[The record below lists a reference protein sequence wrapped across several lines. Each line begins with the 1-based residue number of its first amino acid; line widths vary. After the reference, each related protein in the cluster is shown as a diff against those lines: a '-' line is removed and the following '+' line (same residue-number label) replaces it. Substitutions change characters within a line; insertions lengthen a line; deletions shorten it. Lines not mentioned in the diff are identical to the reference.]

1 MKKII
6 LLIAFT
12 ISSSN
17 LLSQKD
23 TKILV
28 TINDNEFSV
37 ADFKKVYEKNLDA
50 IDNEESKNLDKNLDL
65 YVNYKLKVKQAYD
78 LKLDTLK
85 SYMIEI
91 ETYKTQLI
99 APYLQDK
106 EYLTS
111 LIKEAYDRTKTEIRA
126 SHILVR
132 LPKNYTSKDTLSSFL
147 KIQKARQRVLSGE
160 SFAKVA
166 KEVSEDPSVA
176 VNAGDLGY
184 FSAFKMLYDFEDAA
198 YSTPNGGVSGIFKT
212 RYGYHFLQNNGTRTS
227 KGERQVAHILISDTT
242 LTGKNKINEVYAKLK
257 QGVYFNKLSQQYSND
272 GNTKN
277 KGGVLP
283 RFGSGRMVKP
293 FENAA
298 FSLDTIGEYSKP
310 FKTKYGWHIVK
321 LLKQYPILPFNEM
334 EKVISDKVRNSGRA
348 KLSDNAVL
356 NRLKK
361 EYSITVTESS
371 KKLLQRKDLR
381 NLSTDSLKNTLLTIN
396 DKILLQSDF
405 VSYVKNQRLAS
416 FDDMMEKFIDAE
428 ILTYFKENLVNTDSN
443 FAYTLSEYE
452 DGLLLFELMQQKIWN
467 KSSDTIALKN
477 YFKSRKSLYNSDD
490 LKSIKGKV
498 MNDFQLYLDQE
509 WIGQLRSENDVK
521 INRKVLKKIKSYYRK
536 ES

>member
-1 MKKII
+1 
-6 LLIAFT
+6 
-12 ISSSN
+12 
-17 LLSQKD
+17 
-23 TKILV
+23 
-28 TINDNEFSV
+28 
-37 ADFKKVYEKNLDA
+37 
-50 IDNEESKNLDKNLDL
+50 
-65 YVNYKLKVKQAYD
+65 
-78 LKLDTLK
+78 
-85 SYMIEI
+85 
-91 ETYKTQLI
+91 
-99 APYLQDK
+99 
-106 EYLTS
+106 
-111 LIKEAYDRTKTEIRA
+111 
-126 SHILVR
+126 
-132 LPKNYTSKDTLSSFL
+132 
-147 KIQKARQRVLSGE
+147 
-160 SFAKVA
+160 
-166 KEVSEDPSVA
+166 
-176 VNAGDLGY
+176 
-184 FSAFKMLYDFEDAA
+184 
-198 YSTPNGGVSGIFKT
+198 
-212 RYGYHFLQNNGTRTS
+212 
-227 KGERQVAHILISDTT
+227 
-242 LTGKNKINEVYAKLK
+242 
-257 QGVYFNKLSQQYSND
+257 
-272 GNTKN
+272 
-277 KGGVLP
+277 
-283 RFGSGRMVKP
+283 MVKP

-405 VSYVKNQRLAS
+405 VSYVKTQRLAS
-416 FDDMMEKFIDAE
+416 LDDMMEKFINAE

>member
-85 SYMIEI
+85 SYMTEI

-166 KEVSEDPSVA
+166 KEVSEDPSVS

-198 YSTPNGGVSGIFKT
+198 YSTSNGGVSGIFKT

-242 LTGKNKINEVYAKLK
+242 LLGE
-257 QGVYFNKLSQQYSND
+257 
-272 GNTKN
+272 NTKS

-283 RFGSGRMVKP
+283 RFGSGRMVKS
-293 FENAA
+293 FETAA
-298 FSLDTIGEYSKP
+298 FSLNNIGDYSIP

-321 LLKQYPILPFNEM
+321 LLKKFPILPFVEM

-356 NRLKK
+356 NRLKN

-381 NLSTDSLKNTLLTIN
+381 SLSKDSLNNTLLTIN
-396 DKILLQSDF
+396 KKILLQSDF
-405 VSYVKNQRLAS
+405 AS
-416 FDDMMEKFIDAE
+416 FIKNRRLTSFNDMMQKFIDAE

-467 KSSDTIALKN
+467 KSSDTIALKK
-477 YFKSRKSLYNSDD
+477 YYDTRKKSYNSED
-490 LKSIKGKV
+490 LNSIKGKV

-509 WIGQLRSENDVK
+509 WIGQLRSENEVK
-521 INRKVLKKIKSYYRK
+521 INRKVLKKLKSYYRK

>member
-12 ISSSN
+12 ISSTN

-23 TKILV
+23 TKTLV
-28 TINDNEFSV
+28 TINGKQISV

-50 IDNEESKNLDKNLDL
+50 IDNEESKDIDKNLDL
-65 YVNYKLKVKQAYD
+65 FVNYKLKVKQAYE

-85 SYMIEI
+85 SYKSEI
-91 ETYKTQLI
+91 ETYKKQLI

-132 LPKNYTSKDTLSSFL
+132 LPRNYTSKDTLTPFL
-147 KIQKARQRVLSGE
+147 KIKKARQRVLAGE

-166 KEVSEDPSVA
+166 KEVSEDPSA
-176 VNAGDLGY
+176 KINAGDLGY

-198 YSTPNGGVSGIFKT
+198 YSTPKGEVSAIFKT

-242 LTGKNKINEVYAKLK
+242 STGKNKINEVYAKLK
-257 QGVYFNKLSQQYSND
+257 EGIYFNKLSQQYSND

-283 RFGSGRMVKP
+283 RFGSGRMVKA

-298 FSLDTIGEYSKP
+298 FSLDSIGEYSKP

-371 KKLLQRKDLR
+371 KKLLQRKDLKS
-381 NLSTDSLKNTLLTIN
+381 LSSDSLKNTLLTIN

-405 VSYVKNQRLAS
+405 VSYVKNQRQAS
-416 FDDMMEKFIDAE
+416 FDAMMEKFIDAE

-477 YFKSRKSLYNSDD
+477 YFDTRKSLYNSDD

>member
-1 MKKII
+1 
-6 LLIAFT
+6 
-12 ISSSN
+12 
-17 LLSQKD
+17 
-23 TKILV
+23 
-28 TINDNEFSV
+28 
-37 ADFKKVYEKNLDA
+37 
-50 IDNEESKNLDKNLDL
+50 
-65 YVNYKLKVKQAYD
+65 
-78 LKLDTLK
+78 
-85 SYMIEI
+85 
-91 ETYKTQLI
+91 
-99 APYLQDK
+99 
-106 EYLTS
+106 
-111 LIKEAYDRTKTEIRA
+111 
-126 SHILVR
+126 
-132 LPKNYTSKDTLSSFL
+132 
-147 KIQKARQRVLSGE
+147 
-160 SFAKVA
+160 
-166 KEVSEDPSVA
+166 
-176 VNAGDLGY
+176 
-184 FSAFKMLYDFEDAA
+184 MLYDFEDAA
-198 YSTPNGGVSGIFKT
+198 YSTPKGDVSAIFKT

-242 LTGKNKINEVYAKLK
+242 STGKNKINEVYAKLK
-257 QGVYFNKLSQQYSND
+257 EGIYFNKLSQQYSND

-361 EYSITVTESS
+361 EYSITVTDSS

-416 FDDMMEKFIDAE
+416 FDDMMEKFINAE

>member
-12 ISSSN
+12 ISSTN

-28 TINDNEFSV
+28 TINDKQISV

-50 IDNEESKNLDKNLDL
+50 IDNEESKDIDKNLDL
-65 YVNYKLKVKQAYD
+65 FINYKLKVKQAYE

-85 SYMIEI
+85 SYKSEI
-91 ETYKTQLI
+91 ETYKKQLI

-132 LPKNYTSKDTLSSFL
+132 LPRNYSSKDTLTPFL
-147 KIQKARQRVLSGE
+147 KIQKARQRVLAGE
-160 SFAKVA
+160 SFAEVA
-166 KEVSEDPSVA
+166 KEVSEDPSVTI
-176 VNAGDLGY
+176 NAGDLGY

-198 YSTPNGGVSGIFKT
+198 YSTPKGEVSAIFKT

-242 LTGKNKINEVYAKLK
+242 STGKNKINEVYAKLK

-361 EYSITVTESS
+361 EYSIAVTESS
-371 KKLLQRKDLR
+371 KKFLQRKDLKS
-381 NLSTDSLKNTLLTIN
+381 LSTDSLKNTLLTIN

-405 VSYVKNQRLAS
+405 VSYVKNQRLVS
-416 FDDMMEKFIDAE
+416 FDAMMEKFIDAE

-477 YFKSRKSLYNSDD
+477 YFDGRKSLYNSDD